1 MKIKLLK
8 SIGIDGKHTEAGTIV
23 EAPRTLAFELIGSSR
38 AELVEDTA
46 EAEVTTATEGAQP
59 FPGGAEAPEGA
70 SPEPDAPTRRK
81 SRSK

>member
-23 EAPRTLAFELIGSSR
+23 EAPRTLALELIGGAR

-46 EAEVTTATEGAQP
+46 EAAVVTATEGAQP
-59 FPGGAEAPEGA
+59 FPAGAEAPEGA

-81 SRSK
+81 SRK